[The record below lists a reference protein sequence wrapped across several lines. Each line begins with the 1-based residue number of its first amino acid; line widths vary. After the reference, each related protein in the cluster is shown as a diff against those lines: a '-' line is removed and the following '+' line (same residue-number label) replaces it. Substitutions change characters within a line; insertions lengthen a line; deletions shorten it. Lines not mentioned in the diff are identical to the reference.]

1 MNKNKLLIISGPT
14 AVGKTETSLTLAK
27 KLNGEII
34 NADSMQVY
42 KGMDIGTAKLP
53 ENEREGIPHHL
64 FDIVEPTIDYDVATY
79 ASDAKE
85 VITDIHKRGKL
96 PILVGGTGFYIQAVL
111 YDIDF
116 NSQPPDEEYRKE
128 LAEIASKNGNDHLF
142 EMLKKVDPESC
153 EIIHKNNTKRVI
165 RALEYYHSTGEKISI
180 HNKEQ
185 REKPSPYDFHYAVL
199 TLPREVLYERID
211 KRVDIMMEAGLV
223 DEVKTLMASGV
234 SRDNTSMQGL
244 GYKEIAAYLEGECS
258 LDDAVNILKR
268 DTRHFAKRQLTWFKR
283 EHEVTYYDKLQID
296 QLIDFTYD
304 FKEKP

>member
-14 AVGKTETSLTLAK
+14 AVGKTESSLTLAK

-79 ASDAKE
+79 ASE
-85 VITDIHKRGKL
+85 VKKVIADIHKRGKL
-96 PILVGGTGFYIQAVL
+96 PMLVGGTGFYIQAVL

-116 NSQPPDEEYRKE
+116 NSQPPDEDYRKE

-165 RALEYYHSTGEKISI
+165 RALEYYHTTGEKISI
-180 HNKEQ
+180 HNKKQ

-244 GYKEIAAYLEGECS
+244 GYKEIAAYLESECS
-258 LDDAVNILKR
+258 LDEAVNILKR

-283 EHEVTYYDKLQID
+283 EREVTYYDKSQID
-296 QLIDFTYD
+296 KLIDFTYN
-304 FKEKP
+304 KL